1 MTAPLPEILP
11 EVPPAVIPDATPD
24 VLPDFLAPGLT
35 VLFCGTAPGF
45 VSARRGHYYA
55 GPGNRFWG
63 LLAEAGLTPRQLTPD
78 EDHLMPGFGL
88 GLTDLAKAVAGMD
101 KDIPE
106 SAYLPQR
113 LAEVV
118 SQWRPGALAFT
129 SLKAARTALGDKR
142 LAPGRLAEDAR
153 WPGMALWAL
162 PSPSRAN
169 LHFSAAP
176 WLDLGRWQKAQGKR

>member
-1 MTAPLPEILP
+1 MAQL
-11 EVPPAVIPDATPD
+11 
-24 VLPDFLAPGLT
+24 LPDLLAPGLRI
-35 VLFCGTAPGF
+35 LFCGTAAGT

-63 LLAEAGLTPRQLTPD
+63 LLAEAGITPRLLDPL

-88 GLTDLAKAVAGMD
+88 GLTDLAKEVSGMD
-101 KDIPE
+101 KAIPE

-118 SQWRPGALAFT
+118 ALWRPAALAFT
-129 SLKAARTALGDKR
+129 SLKAARTALGQKDLR
-142 LAPGRLAEDAR
+142 PGRLAEAPQ

-169 LHFSAAP
+169 GHFSAGP
-176 WLDLGRWQKAQGKR
+176 WLELGRWHRAADPG